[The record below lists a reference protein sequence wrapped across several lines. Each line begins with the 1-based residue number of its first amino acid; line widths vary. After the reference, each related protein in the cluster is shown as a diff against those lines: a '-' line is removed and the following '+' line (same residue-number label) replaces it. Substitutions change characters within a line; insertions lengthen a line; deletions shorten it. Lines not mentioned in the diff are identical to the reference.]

1 MRRTD
6 IIEQA
11 KHIREVTQMM
21 GRTAPDEVALSCPA
35 LFDEWVSGVE
45 YATGDIRQENRQLYR
60 CVLAHTSQDSW
71 KPSITPALWAAIN
84 KTATGTADDPIPAV
98 RGMEYTYG
106 LYYLD
111 PEDGKT
117 YLCKRGEETGVIV
130 LQFLP
135 HELIGQ
141 YFEEV

>member
-11 KHIREVTQMM
+11 KAIREATQRM
-21 GRTAPDEVALSCPA
+21 GRTAPDEVALSCPE
-35 LFDEWVSGVE
+35 LFDEWESGRE
-45 YATGDIRQENRQLYR
+45 YAANDIRQENGQLYR
-60 CVLAHTSQDSW
+60 CVMGHTSQESW

-84 KTATGTADDPIPAV
+84 KTHAGTADDPIPAV

-117 YLCKRGEETGVIV
+117 YFCKRGAETGVIV

-135 HELIGQ
+135 HELLGQ
-141 YFEEV
+141 YFEEA

>member
-6 IIEQA
+6 ILEQA
-11 KHIREVTQMM
+11 KAIRAATQRM

-45 YATGDIRQENRQLYR
+45 YATGDIRQENGQLYR
-60 CVLAHTSQDSW
+60 CVLSHTSQDSW
-71 KPSITPALWAAIN
+71 KPSIAPALWAAIN
-84 KTATGTADDPIPAV
+84 KTAAGTADDPIPAA
-98 RGMEYTYG
+98 RGMEYEYG
-106 LYYLD
+106 KYYLD

-117 YLCKRGEETGVIV
+117 YLCKREGESGTII
-130 LQFLP
+130 LQYLP